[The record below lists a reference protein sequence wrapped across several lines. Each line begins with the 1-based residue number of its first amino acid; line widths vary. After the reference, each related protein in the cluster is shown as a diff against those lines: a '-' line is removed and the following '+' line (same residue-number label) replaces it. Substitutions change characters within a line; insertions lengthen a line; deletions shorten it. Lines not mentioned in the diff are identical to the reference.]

1 MNKIIPALAA
11 TIIAGALALSGAS
24 VASAIDSTPITPGGT
39 PSPSTSTSPVNTPAP
54 TLPSTIPLKVSAASG
69 QSSSA
74 AVTVPLTDKPTSSSS
89 PTPVPSALPAVS
101 PVVPPAVSPSKVTVS
116 PKPIAVE
123 VPTLVLWEKPAT
135 TFGPQHVVASK
146 STADLNALDADALAG
161 HCYQADLYH
170 PSDITGNLL
179 EGGTLIASNNP
190 KEDLLPG
197 GPGVAYKAFCVPAL
211 VIPTVQR
218 CEAIISGGT
227 ATDLNANGWTYTET
241 RSTGH
246 NDYVAGGLHV
256 YTSGTADENHIIRAT
271 SLDKAAGYHAL
282 GIPLKLIGTPAL
294 ELASTTG
301 GLPGMNLAI
310 SLHGDGVWNGIIVN
324 EGNLYG
330 AGMWWTSKTTFG
342 VPAGGGYPSLG
353 TLNQYLAA
361 NPNATVLYGGY
372 SLGSGVLGN
381 VVIKSE
387 TMGCKKYTFDVAPT
401 PAIPTPVTG
410 VTGSSKTDC
419 TAKTVTTTTVTT
431 TSNLFHL
438 DGKVLVADK
447 NIVTTKTT
455 SRPATAVECPVVVTP
470 PVVTPPVVTP
480 PTPVT
485 AAVVQSTPAHKALA
499 FTGPT
504 PLADATQLALLLSGI
519 ILLGAGI
526 PMTIALRKRANRQE

>member
-1 MNKIIPALAA
+1 
-11 TIIAGALALSGAS
+11 
-24 VASAIDSTPITPGGT
+24 VTP
-39 PSPSTSTSPVNTPAP
+39 
-54 TLPSTIPLKVSAASG
+54 
-69 QSSSA
+69 
-74 AVTVPLTDKPTSSSS
+74 
-89 PTPVPSALPAVS
+89 
-101 PVVPPAVSPSKVTVS
+101 S

-123 VPTLVLWEKPAT
+123 VPRLALWEKPAN
-135 TFGPQHVVASK
+135 TFGPQHLVATK
-146 STADLNALDADALAG
+146 STGDLNALDADALAG

-170 PSDITGNLL
+170 EGDITGSLL
-179 EGGTLIASNNP
+179 EGGVLTAPGNP

-197 GPGVAYKAFCVPAL
+197 GAGVAYKTWCVP
-211 VIPTVQR
+211 VPVVPTVQR
-218 CEAIISGGT
+218 CEAVTTGGT
-227 ATDLNANGWTYTET
+227 ATDLNANGWSYTES

-256 YTSGTADENHIIRAT
+256 YTEGSKST
-271 SLDKAAGYHAL
+271 DKAAGYHAL

-294 ELASTTG
+294 ELASATG
-301 GLPGMNLAI
+301 GLPGINLAI

-324 EGNLYG
+324 EGDSYG

-401 PAIPTPVTG
+401 PVIPTPVTG
-410 VTGSSKTDC
+410 VTGSSTTDC

-455 SRPATAVECPVVVTP
+455 SRPATAVECPVIVTP
-470 PVVTPPVVTP
+470 PVVTPPVITP

-485 AAVVQSTPAHKALA
+485 AAVVQSTPVHKALA

-526 PMTIALRKRANRQE
+526 PMTIALRKRARRQE